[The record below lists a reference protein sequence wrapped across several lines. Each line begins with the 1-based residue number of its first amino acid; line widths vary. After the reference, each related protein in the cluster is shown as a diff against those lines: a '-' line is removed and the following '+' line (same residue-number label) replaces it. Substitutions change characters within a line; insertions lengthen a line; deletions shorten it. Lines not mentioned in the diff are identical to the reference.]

1 MLRRKRGKQMADG
14 IYDHTGD
21 KAAAIRDE
29 NGRVLRTFS
38 TIDAAQTELFKAW
51 KATKQRQAEQMDDK
65 TARETIARFQPVF
78 AVVSPSTYP
87 QYVKAGRL
95 YA

>member
-1 MLRRKRGKQMADG
+1 MADG

-29 NGRVLRTFS
+29 TGRVLRTFP
-38 TIDAAQTELFKAW
+38 TIDAARAELFKAW
-51 KATKQRQAEQMDDK
+51 KATRQRQAEQMDDK
-65 TARETIARFQPVF
+65 TARAAIESGQPVF
-78 AVVSPSTYP
+78 ALFSPSTFP
-87 QYVKAGRL
+87 QYLKTGRL